1 MKNYKKN
8 KELKTEDIVKLF
20 NQKMTID
27 EFANQRVEVERHLKE
42 IYQDQSQNRNNTN
55 NDKIVFYF

>member
-55 NDKIVFYF
+55 NDNVVFYF